1 MHIDKIN
8 NKISLPVKKI
18 SVKKEAPPCIRMEG
32 SYMVELSVL
41 LPFFAG
47 FMVVLLFFF
56 QVLTVQQEVENALLI
71 SGRELSV
78 LAVEEGKKDSAV
90 GAVMAKALVLK
101 NIRKNSATEAFV
113 RDGKLGI
120 SLIESDFSGD
130 YIDLQ
135 ANYKMRLPIG
145 LFGKQDI
152 FITQRLRCRKW
163 TGNSGNADG
172 DEEEKI
178 VYITP
183 NGSVYHMKR
192 DCTAIKLSISTV
204 PGSTVSGIRNETGGK
219 YDACSK
225 CMKNK
230 NPHTMMVYVTK
241 YGGFF
246 HSSRSCSRIKRTV
259 LAVRGSEVK
268 KRTACS
274 KCRGE

>member
-8 NKISLPVKKI
+8 NKISLPVKNI
-18 SVKKEAPPCIRMEG
+18 SVKKEASPCIRMEG

-78 LAVEEGKKDSAV
+78 LAVEDGKKDSAV
-90 GAVMAKALVLK
+90 GVVMAKALVLK
-101 NIRKNSATEAFV
+101 NIRKSSATEAFV
-113 RDGKLGI
+113 RGGKMGI

-152 FITQRLRCRKW
+152 SITQRLKCRKW
-163 TGNSGNADG
+163 TGNSGNVAEDG
-172 DEEEKI
+172 EEKM

-183 NGSVYHMKR
+183 TGDVYHLNR
-192 DCTAIKLSISTV
+192 DCTSIKLSISTV
-204 PGSTVSGIRNETGGK
+204 HGRTVSSIRNETGEK

-225 CMKNK
+225 CMKHK
-230 NPHTMMVYVTK
+230 NPDTMMVYVTK
-241 YGGFF
+241 YGELF

-259 LAVRGSEVK
+259 LAVRKSEVEN
-268 KRTACS
+268 RAACS
-274 KCRGE
+274 KCREE